1 MVFANS
7 IFKVA
12 CKQWIPAIVIELG
25 WRIQK
30 VYMED
35 LSFCDKIRLFKSSK
49 FILGIHG
56 AGMSYSVFCDPSV
69 KIIEI
74 RDAAPSYKHYHEIC
88 ERLAFSYTQFTDV
101 IEDETKKHLKINVPV
116 FEAFLERYF
125 A

>member
-1 MVFANS
+1 
-7 IFKVA
+7 
-12 CKQWIPAIVIELG
+12 
-25 WRIQK
+25 
-30 VYMED
+30 MED

-74 RDAAPSYKHYHEIC
+74 RNAAVIYEHYHEIC
-88 ERLAFSYTQFTDV
+88 DRLGFSYTQFTDV
-101 IEDETKKHLKINVPV
+101 VEDESKKHFRINVPV
-116 FEAFLERYF
+116 FETFIEQQF